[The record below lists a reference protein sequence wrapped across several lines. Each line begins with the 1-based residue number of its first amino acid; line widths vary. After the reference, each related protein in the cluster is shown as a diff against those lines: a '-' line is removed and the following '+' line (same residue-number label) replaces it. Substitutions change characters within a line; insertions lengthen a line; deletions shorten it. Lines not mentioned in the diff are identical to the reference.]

1 MKPSRS
7 YLPIRSPDVKPCIF
21 IFFWFE
27 IVMTDVVVA
36 VVVIILSDILYCIVK
51 SFYLYL

>member
-1 MKPSRS
+1 MKLSRS
-7 YLPIRSPDVKPCIF
+7 YLPNTFTRRKALYF
-21 IFFWFE
+21 NFFWFE

-36 VVVIILSDILYCIVK
+36 VVVIIQSDIQYCIVK